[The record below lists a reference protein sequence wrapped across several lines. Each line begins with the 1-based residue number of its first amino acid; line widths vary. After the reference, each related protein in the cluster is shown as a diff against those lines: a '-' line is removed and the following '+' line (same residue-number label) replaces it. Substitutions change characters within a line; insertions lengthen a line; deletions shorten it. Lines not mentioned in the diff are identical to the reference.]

1 MQIQHVARACRLRWG
16 SDGAVGTIATP
27 VAAVAPVVVVVVVGN
42 RDGHDLFHNNG
53 DVLCA
58 PVVGAHL
65 ARHVAAA
72 AVVVVAY
79 VDDLG
84 DDDDDS
90 VLGRI
95 SAENMSEER

>member
-1 MQIQHVARACRLRWG
+1 
-16 SDGAVGTIATP
+16 
-27 VAAVAPVVVVVVVGN
+27 
-42 RDGHDLFHNNG
+42 
-53 DVLCA
+53 LCA

-72 AVVVVAY
+72 AVVVVAH